1 MSENQKPGRF
11 LILKKFFM
19 IVGIIAVVFIFLAIL
34 LVAYV
39 IIKKPLGISAD
50 LFGQAGQS
58 SETTYDHPLLS
69 PSQEKTLQTLGVDL
83 KTVPTAITPAQEKC
97 TVEFLGQERVTQIKS
112 GAAPSVSDYLKAK
125 SCF

>member
-1 MSENQKPGRF
+1 
-11 LILKKFFM
+11 M
-19 IVGIIAVVFIFLAIL
+19 IVGIIAVAFIFLAIL
-34 LVAYV
+34 LLAYIV
-39 IIKKPLGISAD
+39 IKKPLGINAD
-50 LFGQAGQS
+50 IFSPASKS

-97 TVEFLGQERVTQIKS
+97 AVEFLGQERVTQIKS
-112 GAAPSVSDYLKAK
+112 GEAPSVSDYLKAK